1 MHSYCASQIV
11 QFKMNKYLKYTL
23 TALIISAGIIAI
35 TIKSKNT
42 EESSKTLTMS
52 VRDYVLQSFLLEL
65 PDINKKLPYNI
76 DDDTSLLNIDFKDNK
91 VLFKYSLIKY
101 KSNPETDQKIKDSI
115 LTSLKKQACE
125 DEAKKRFIDSDIEL
139 INSYQDSNGILIFEF
154 LTNKSNCSLTNNK

>member
-1 MHSYCASQIV
+1 
-11 QFKMNKYLKYTL
+11 
-23 TALIISAGIIAI
+23 
-35 TIKSKNT
+35 
-42 EESSKTLTMS
+42 MS